1 MGSEMCI
8 RDRDF
13 AGCKVLV
20 ADDNDISMEIITEL
34 LTMNG
39 LEVVSACNGREAVDK
54 FAASTEGSVQLV
66 LMDVQMPELD
76 GCEAAR
82 QIRQL
87 PRRDASSVPIL
98 ALTGNSSSDDVEAAM
113 QAGMNDY
120 MVKPVKMKLLAR
132 VMSEYIHV

>member
-1 MGSEMCI
+1 M
-8 RDRDF
+8 
-13 AGCKVLV
+13 

-39 LEVVSACNGREAVDK
+39 LEVVAACNGREAVDK
-54 FAASTEGSVQLV
+54 FAASPEGSVQMV

-87 PRRDASSVPIL
+87 PRPDANSVPIL
-98 ALTGNSSSDDVEAAM
+98 ALTGNSSSEDVEAAM

-120 MVKPVKMKLLAR
+120 MVKPVKMKLLAKM
-132 VMSEYIHV
+132 MSEYIHM

>member
-1 MGSEMCI
+1 M
-8 RDRDF
+8 
-13 AGCKVLV
+13 

-39 LEVVSACNGREAVDK
+39 LEVLPAANGREAVEQ
-54 FAASTEGSVQLV
+54 FAASPEGSVQMV

-82 QIRQL
+82 QIRLL
-87 PRRDASSVPIL
+87 PRQDASTVPIL
-98 ALTGNSSSDDVEAAM
+98 ALTGNSSSEDVEAAM

-120 MVKPVKMKLLAR
+120 MVKPVKMKLLAKM
-132 VMSEYIHV
+132 MSEYIHM

>member
-1 MGSEMCI
+1 MK
-8 RDRDF
+8 DAPKLKDF
-13 AGCKVLV
+13 AGCRVLV
-20 ADDNDISMEIITEL
+20 AEDNDINMEIVSEL

-39 LEVVSACNGREAVDK
+39 LEVLPAANGREAVEQ
-54 FAASTEGSVQLV
+54 FAASPEGSVQMV

-76 GCEAAR
+76 GCEATR

-87 PRRDASSVPIL
+87 ARGDAASVPIL

-120 MVKPVKMKLLAR
+120 MVKPVKMKLLAKM
-132 VMSEYIHV
+132 MSEYIHV